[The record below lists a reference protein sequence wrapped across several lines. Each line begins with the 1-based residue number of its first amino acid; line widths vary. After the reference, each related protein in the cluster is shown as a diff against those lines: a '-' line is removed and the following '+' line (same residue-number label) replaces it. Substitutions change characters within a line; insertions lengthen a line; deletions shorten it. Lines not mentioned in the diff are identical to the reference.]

1 MTGAPSSYA
10 WATTSSDRFSIEAK
24 GDSMTRFHS
33 SSILRIPALAGLCAT
48 WLALAPAPLAAASG
62 EGCVGDGATTIK
74 VTVEKV
80 RSSKG
85 LITAVLYDDN
95 PKTFLKNG
103 ARLDRIRVEA
113 SAGETELCLNA
124 PAAGRSYSVALY
136 HDENGNTEF
145 DTDFLGIPTEG
156 YGFSQ
161 NPGFRF
167 GKPDVEET
175 LFNIAEDQVAL
186 RISLL
191 YLNGQKASK

>member
-1 MTGAPSSYA
+1 
-10 WATTSSDRFSIEAK
+10 
-24 GDSMTRFHS
+24 MTRFHS

-113 SAGETELCLNA
+113 TQGETELCLNA
-124 PAAGRSYSVALY
+124 PAAGRYAVALY
-136 HDENGNTEF
+136 HDENGNKAF

-156 YGFSQ
+156 YGFSR

-175 LFNIAEDQVAL
+175 VFAIESDPVAL
-186 RISLL
+186 NISML
-191 YLNGQKASK
+191 YLNGQKASN

>member
-1 MTGAPSSYA
+1 MTALRSPIRLPGAAPTA
-10 WATTSSDRFSIEAK
+10 LA
-24 GDSMTRFHS
+24 
-33 SSILRIPALAGLCAT
+33 ALAGAAF
-48 WLALAPAPLAAASG
+48 ALFGGLAAARADTP
-62 EGCVGDGATTIK
+62 EADTPENGCDPAAPATIQ

-80 RSSKG
+80 RNSKG

-113 SAGETELCLNA
+113 TEGETVLCLQA
-124 PAAGRSYSVALY
+124 PQAGRYSVALY
-136 HDENGNTEF
+136 HDENGNKKF
-145 DTDFLGIPTEG
+145 DQDFLGVPSEG
-156 YGFSQ
+156 YGFSN

-175 LFNIAEDQVAL
+175 LFTLDGEPVDL

-191 YLNGQKASK
+191 YLHG

>member
-1 MTGAPSSYA
+1 
-10 WATTSSDRFSIEAK
+10 
-24 GDSMTRFHS
+24 MTRFRNP
-33 SSILRIPALAGLCAT
+33 SILRIPALAGACAA
-48 WLALAPAPLAAASG
+48 WLALAPLPAAAAQG
-62 EGCVGDGATTIK
+62 EGCLGDGPTTIK

-95 PKTFLKNG
+95 PKTFLKSG
-103 ARLDRIRVEA
+103 ARIDRIRVDA
-113 SAGETELCLNA
+113 SEGETELCLNA
-124 PAAGRSYSVALY
+124 PAAGRSYAVALY

-167 GKPDVEET
+167 GKPDIEET
-175 LFNIAEDQVAL
+175 LFSITAEQVDL
-186 RISLL
+186 RISIL
-191 YLNGQKASK
+191 YLNGQKASN

>member
-1 MTGAPSSYA
+1 MIAPR
-10 WATTSSDRFSIEAK
+10 TPDRR
-24 GDSMTRFHS
+24 T
-33 SSILRIPALAGLCAT
+33 CAPLT
-48 WLALAPAPLAAASG
+48 LTAAAFTLALVTGVPAPRADEPEACDPTAP
-62 EGCVGDGATTIK
+62 ETIQ

-95 PKTFLKNG
+95 PETFLKEG

-113 SAGETELCLNA
+113 REGETTLCLTA
-124 PAAGRSYSVALY
+124 PAAGRFSIALY
-136 HDENGNTEF
+136 HDENGNKKF
-145 DTDFLGIPTEG
+145 DRDFLGIPSEG

-175 LFNIAEDQVAL
+175 LFTLNGEPVSL
-186 RISLL
+186 RIAMT
-191 YLNGQKASK
+191 YLH

>member
-1 MTGAPSSYA
+1 MLRLRSSP
-10 WATTSSDRFSIEAK
+10 
-24 GDSMTRFHS
+24 
-33 SSILRIPALAGLCAT
+33 ILPLAALAGLCAG
-48 WLALAPAPLAAASG
+48 WLALAPAPAAADSG
-62 EGCVGDGATTIK
+62 EGCIGDGPTTIR

-80 RSSKG
+80 RNSKG

-95 PKTFLKNG
+95 PKTFLKSG

-113 SAGETELCLNA
+113 AEGETELCLNA
-124 PAAGRSYSVALY
+124 PAVGRSYSVALY

-145 DTDFLGIPTEG
+145 DRDFLGIPTEG

-167 GKPDVEET
+167 GKPDLEET
-175 LFNIAEDQVAL
+175 LFAIAAEPVEL

-191 YLNGQKASK
+191 YLSGQKASN